1 MLRRGGRRGSGSR
14 RGGSDPA
21 ADRISTRFKM
31 RQKIFAIGD
40 DFYIE
45 NEQGQRVFKVDGKV
59 FRVRSTLKF
68 EDMQGRELYKIQEKM
83 MRVRDTM
90 NIYRGNDVAAKVHN
104 ALITPLRD
112 RWKISITGGEG
123 LVTKGNIV
131 NHEYK
136 IERGNSPVATVSKRW
151 FRVRDTYG
159 VEVQEGE
166 DALLILAITVVID
179 MMAHSGR

>member
-1 MLRRGGRRGSGSR
+1 MLRRGGRR
-14 RGGSDPA
+14 RGGGVPA
-21 ADRISTRFKM
+21 SDRIGTRFKM
-31 RQKIFAIGD
+31 RQRVFAIGD

-45 NEQGQRVFKVDGKV
+45 NEQGQRAFKVDGKV

-68 EDMQGRELYKIQEKM
+68 EDMQGREIYKIQEKM

-112 RWKISITGGEG
+112 RWKISIPGGED
-123 LVTKGNIV
+123 LVTQGNIV

-136 IERGNSPVATVSKRW
+136 INRGNWPVAVVSKRW
-151 FRVRDTYG
+151 FRLRDTYG
-159 VEVQEGE
+159 VEVKEGE
-166 DALLILAITVVID
+166 DALLMLAITVVID
-179 MMAHSGR
+179 MMAHEGR